1 MRGRRRASTA
11 VIAALAMLLA
21 ACATASPS
29 PEPSGPM
36 VVTLGIYSGRP
47 DPSWTLT
54 PSEAA
59 GLEAVLAPLRV
70 VTDAPPAGGLGYRGY
85 TITTPARTLVAF
97 GGAIAAPGQG
107 PRAMKLDPTLSVERY
122 LLETSRSRVTPD
134 EFAAVQAAIG
144 AP

>member
-54 PSEAA
+54 SSEAA
-59 GLEAVLAPLRV
+59 GLEAVLAPLTV
-70 VTDAPPAGGLGYRGY
+70 VTDAPPEGGLGYHGY
-85 TITTPARTLVAF
+85 TITSPARTLVAF
-97 GGAIAAPGQG
+97 RGAIAAPGQG

-134 EFAAVQAAIG
+134 EFAAAESAIG